1 MAVWNV
7 RTDVQPMAVVSEL
20 MEAEEVLRLH
30 PEFQAAMA
38 KRGVT
43 DPAQIQVDAWPA
55 GHFGV
60 AEESERRLAR
70 CTVFVKPAP
79 GANEW
84 AHPVD
89 GLLGLVDLNTLEVLR
104 IEDHGVVPVPE
115 ESGNF
120 DVAAGAPLRTTSRRS
135 RSPSR
140 RGRASRSR
148 AG

>member
-1 MAVWNV
+1 M

-104 IEDHGVVPVPE
+104 IEDHGVVPVPR
-115 ESGNF
+115 G
-120 DVAAGAPLRTTSRRS
+120 VGQLRRRGGRAAARRTSRRS

-140 RGRASRSR
+140 TGRGSRSR

>member
-1 MAVWNV
+1 M

-38 KRGVT
+38 RRGVT
-43 DPAQIQVDAWPA
+43 DPEQIQVDAWPA

-70 CTVFVKPAP
+70 CVVFVKPAP
-79 GANEW
+79 GDNEW

-89 GLLGLVDLNTLEVLR
+89 G
-104 IEDHGVVPVPE
+104 
-115 ESGNF
+115 
-120 DVAAGAPLRTTSRRS
+120 
-135 RSPSR
+135 
-140 RGRASRSR
+140 RASRWST
-148 AG
+148 